1 MNDALKETLC
11 TTCRHCNVCKY
22 RDDYLAIVDA
32 MSRVSVNKTL
42 PNGKITSQLVST
54 FNFIGD
60 IKVACNYYTTTIL
73 QRGCDNATV

>member
-1 MNDALKETLC
+1 MNDALKVTLC

-22 RDDYLAIVDA
+22 RDDYLAIVDV

-42 PNGKITSQLVST
+42 
-54 FNFIGD
+54 NFIGD

-73 QRGCDNATV
+73 QRGCNNATV